1 MTTALTARN
10 AIADLL
16 ESTFPELAEKVEKGK
31 RDLVESFPA
40 ASVYVGQIQSEPNAA
55 RGHVERTVSIE
66 VELHRKSANVEDVL
80 LVNAE
85 TLEAA
90 VYADRNT
97 ISPSIKRIY
106 LSDANVQKDPQQ
118 KGLATL
124 HVTFSLTMTANLTA

>member
-16 ESTFPELAEKVEKGK
+16 ESTFTELAGKVEKGK
-31 RDLVESFPA
+31 RDMIEKWPC
-40 ASVYVGQIQSEPNAA
+40 ASVYVGQIQSEPIAT

-66 VELHRKSANVEDVL
+66 VELHRKSENVEEVL
-80 LVNAE
+80 LINAE

-90 VYADRNT
+90 VYASRNT
-97 ISPSIKRIY
+97 ISPNIKRIY

-124 HVTFSLTMTANLTA
+124 NITFSITISASLTA